1 MNEPYSDKKIPQII
15 NLPKHLGIIMDG
27 NGRWAKL
34 RGKRRIFGHEAGVL
48 RAKDIVEN
56 SVKLELEAL
65 TLYTFSSENWKRPA
79 KEINSLMR
87 LFERT
92 IKKYTGLLIENNVRF
107 KQVGNKDMLSKSLI
121 RKLEQME
128 AITLENTGLKLTLA
142 IAYGSRQ
149 DIVKGILQII
159 DDVYNGKIDRNQI
172 DESTLSNHLSFSDL
186 PELDLII
193 RTSGETRVSNFML
206 WEMAYSEIHF
216 TETLWPSFGDQ
227 EFFEILQNY
236 SKSERRFGSVENEIE
251 LKKA

>member
-1 MNEPYSDKKIPQII
+1 MTKPHSDKKVPQIL

-34 RGKRRIFGHEAGVL
+34 RGKRRISGHEAGVL
-48 RAKDIVEN
+48 KTKEVVEN
-56 SVKLELEAL
+56 SVRLEIEAL
-65 TLYTFSSENWKRPA
+65 TLYTFSAENWKRPA
-79 KEINSLMR
+79 KEINGLML
-87 LFERT
+87 LFERA

-107 KQVGNKDMLSKSLI
+107 KQAGNKDALPKNLI
-121 RKLEQME
+121 RKLEQLE
-128 AITLENTGLKLTLA
+128 AITSENTGLKLTLA

-159 DDVYNGKIDRNQI
+159 DDFDDGKIDKNQI
-172 DESTLSNHLSFSDL
+172 DESTLSKHLSFSDL
-186 PELDLII
+186 PELDLVI

-206 WEMAYSEIHF
+206 LEMAYSEIHF
-216 TETLWPSFGDQ
+216 TETLWPSFEDQ

-236 SKSERRFGSVENEIE
+236 SNSERRFGSVEKEIE

>member
-1 MNEPYSDKKIPQII
+1 MNKPHSDKKKSQII

-48 RAKDIVEN
+48 KAKDIVEN
-56 SVKLELEAL
+56 SVRLEIEAL

-79 KEINSLMR
+79 KEINGLMR

-107 KQVGNKDMLSKSLI
+107 KQAGNKEMLPKSLI

-128 AITLENTGLKLTLA
+128 AITSENTGLKLTLA
-142 IAYGSRQ
+142 LAYGSRQ
-149 DIVKGILQII
+149 DIVKGILRII
-159 DDVYNGKIDRNQI
+159 DDVDNGKIDKNQI
-172 DESTLSNHLSFSDL
+172 DQSTLSNHLSFSDL
-186 PELDLII
+186 PDLDLII

-216 TETLWPSFGDQ
+216 TETLWPSFEDQ
-227 EFFEILQNY
+227 EFFEILENH
-236 SKSERRFGSVENEIE
+236 SKSERRFGSVEEEIE